1 MAQSLTHVFH
11 SPVWWS
17 ELIPSQFLW
26 PLTSS
31 LPPPPC
37 VLEKVRY
44 LVFIFCLRAAQFQ
57 VGLFD
62 IQQQDEDVTVAAESS
77 NKLLQGEVDRH
88 DVTISP
94 RLVAMFS
101 AEYFLCGCQKKL
113 L

>member
-1 MAQSLTHVFH
+1 MGESRSLFH
-11 SPVWWS
+11 SQVWWS
-17 ELIPSQFLW
+17 ELVTSQFLW

-31 LPPPPC
+31 LLPPPC

-44 LVFIFCLRAAQFQ
+44 LLFIFCLGAAQFQ
-57 VGLFD
+57 AGLFD
-62 IQQQDEDVTVAAESS
+62 IQQQDEDVTVAVESS

-94 RLVAMFS
+94 RLVAMWS
-101 AEYFLCGCQKKL
+101 TEYFVCGYQKKL